1 MTAAPTYQ
9 LARETAA
16 AKAMA
21 DMLRESGFGDDD
33 ALIIDS
39 IEGTGDAMAGVSRL
53 LRWMA
58 ERNAY
63 IAALKEA
70 ASDMAERR
78 KRFEEGVDT
87 ARAALATF
95 LDTVGLSKLERP
107 EATLSLRPA
116 GPSVAYSADFNPE
129 GLPEELRRWKCEAD
143 RPAVK
148 AALEAGEVVPG
159 ATLNNGGTVLTV
171 RVR

>member
-1 MTAAPTYQ
+1 MSAPVYNLERATAG
-9 LARETAA
+9 
-16 AKAMA
+16 AKALADALRTSTATAEDDLIA
-21 DMLRESGFGDDD
+21 DM
-33 ALIIDS
+33 
-39 IEGTGDAMAGVSRL
+39 IEGETDAMAGVSRL

-70 ASDMAERR
+70 ASDMVERR

-95 LDTVGLSKLERP
+95 MDQVGLIKLERP
-107 EATLSLRPA
+107 EATLSLREA
-116 GPSVAYSADFNPE
+116 GPSVSYAIDFDPE
-129 GLPEELRRWKCEAD
+129 QLPEELRRWKCEAD
-143 RPAVK
+143 KHAVK
-148 AALEAGEVVPG
+148 AALEAGETVPG
-159 ATLNNGGTVLTV
+159 ATLNNGGSVLTV

>member
-1 MTAAPTYQ
+1 MSAPSYS
-9 LARETAA
+9 LERATAA
-16 AKAMA
+16 AKALADAIRTADATAEDDLIA
-21 DMLRESGFGDDD
+21 DM
-33 ALIIDS
+33 
-39 IEGTGDAMAGVSRL
+39 IEGEGDAMAGVSRL

-95 LDTVGLSKLERP
+95 MDTVGLTKLERP

-116 GPSVAYSADFNPE
+116 GPSVVYGADFNAE

-148 AALEAGEVVPG
+148 AALEAGEEVPG

-171 RVR
+171 RVK

>member
-1 MTAAPTYQ
+1 MSAPSYS
-9 LARETAA
+9 LERATAA
-16 AKAMA
+16 AKALADAIRTADATAEDDLIA
-21 DMLRESGFGDDD
+21 DM
-33 ALIIDS
+33 
-39 IEGTGDAMAGVSRL
+39 IEGEGDAMAGVSRL

-95 LDTVGLSKLERP
+95 MDTVGLTKLERP
-107 EATLSLRPA
+107 EATISLRPA
-116 GPSVAYSADFNPE
+116 SASVAYAADFDPE
-129 GLPEELRRWKCEAD
+129 RLPEELRRWKCEAD
-143 RPAVK
+143 RPAIK
-148 AALEAGEVVPG
+148 EFLDAGGTVPG

-171 RVR
+171 RTK

>member
-1 MTAAPTYQ
+1 MSAPSYS
-9 LARETAA
+9 LERATAA
-16 AKAMA
+16 AKALADAIRTADATAEDDLIA
-21 DMLRESGFGDDD
+21 DM
-33 ALIIDS
+33 
-39 IEGTGDAMAGVSRL
+39 IEGEGDAMAGISRL

-70 ASDMAERR
+70 AADMAERR

-95 LDTVGLSKLERP
+95 MDQVGITKLERP

-116 GPSVAYSADFNPE
+116 GPSVVYGADFNPE
-129 GLPEELRRWKCEAD
+129 ALPEELRRWKCEAD

-148 AALEAGEVVPG
+148 AALEAGEAVPG
-159 ATLNNGGTVLTV
+159 ATFNNGGTVLTV
-171 RVR
+171 RVK

>member
-1 MTAAPTYQ
+1 
-9 LARETAA
+9 
-16 AKAMA
+16 
-21 DMLRESGFGDDD
+21 
-33 ALIIDS
+33 
-39 IEGTGDAMAGVSRL
+39 
-53 LRWMA
+53 MA

-78 KRFEEGVDT
+78 KRFEAGVDT

-116 GPSVAYSADFNPE
+116 GPSVVYGADFNAE

-148 AALEAGEVVPG
+148 AALEAGEEVPG

>member
-1 MTAAPTYQ
+1 MSAPSYS
-9 LARETAA
+9 LERATAA
-16 AKAMA
+16 AKALADAIRTADATAEDDLIA
-21 DMLRESGFGDDD
+21 DM
-33 ALIIDS
+33 
-39 IEGTGDAMAGVSRL
+39 IEGEGDAMAGVSRL